1 MKASLPGPALPVT
14 LAAQFPAHVAEA
26 DAGRGGEA
34 WRARAGVRPMLGLS
48 AMLLG
53 PLASL
58 PLPRLSALPGLPGGP
73 PTPPAVPDGAALCL
87 VSPAPT
93 DRPVLVL
100 ASRSPVAHIHVLSLK
115 DGAIWG
121 Y

>member
-58 PLPRLSALPGLPGGP
+58 PLPRLSALPGTPGW
-73 PTPPAVPDGAALCL
+73 PDHAARRPRQRCPLL
-87 VSPAPT
+87 GFSSP
-93 DRPVLVL
+93 D
-100 ASRSPVAHIHVLSLK
+100 
-115 DGAIWG
+115 
-121 Y
+121 